1 MTTGVLGTN
10 ARQDPRQ
17 VANTLKKTVN
27 YNDPGVASGVPFDN
41 PLPQNAFI
49 LRVLVE
55 VVAAFNAGATNVLTV
70 GTVGAAY
77 NNIVA
82 AADVNEA
89 VTGVYDVPRALGRA
103 LTASGDVL
111 PYVLYAQTGGA
122 ATTGQA
128 RSRYL
133 QPCAGQQC
141 VVWAVDASVQ
151 PCPR

>member
-17 VANTLKKTVN
+17 VANTLKKIVN
-27 YNDPGVASGVPFDN
+27 FNDPGIATGQPFDN

-55 VVAAFNAGATNVLTV
+55 IVTIFNAVTTNVLTV

-82 AADVNEA
+82 AADVNEGVA
-89 VTGVYDVPRALGRA
+89 GVYDVTRALGRA

-111 PYVLYAQTGGA
+111 PYAMYTQTGTA

-128 RSRYL
+128 IIVIEFEGGWS
-133 QPCAGQQC
+133 
-141 VVWAVDASVQ
+141 S
-151 PCPR
+151 

>member
-1 MTTGVLGTN
+1 MTTGTLGTN

-27 YNDPGVASGVPFDN
+27 FGDVGIASGVAFDN
-41 PLPQNAFI
+41 PLPAGAFI

-55 VVAAFNAGATNVLTV
+55 IVTAFNAVTTNVLTV
-70 GTVGAAY
+70 GTVNTPPY

-89 VTGVYDVPRALGRA
+89 VTGIYDVTRALGRS
-103 LTASGDVL
+103 LTAAGDVTVVAQ
-111 PYVLYAQTGGA
+111 YTQTGTA

-128 RSRYL
+128 IIVIEYE
-133 QPCAGQQC
+133 GG
-141 VVWAVDASVQ
+141 WAS
-151 PCPR
+151 

>member
-1 MTTGVLGTN
+1 MTTNVLGTN

-27 YNDPGVASGVPFDN
+27 YNDPGIGSGVAFDN

-55 VVAAFNAGATNVLTV
+55 IVVAFNATTTNVLTV

-77 NNIVA
+77 NNMVA

-89 VTGVYDVPRALGRA
+89 AVGVYDVTRALGRG
-103 LTASGDVL
+103 LTAAGDVL
-111 PYVLYAQTGGA
+111 PYAMYTQSGTA

-128 RSRYL
+128 IIVIEFE
-133 QPCAGQQC
+133 GG
-141 VVWAVDASVQ
+141 WTT
-151 PCPR
+151 

>member
-27 YNDPGVASGVPFDN
+27 WNDNASGVAAPFDN
-41 PLPQNAFI
+41 YLPQNAFI

-55 VVAAFNAGATNVLTV
+55 VVVAFNGTTPSLVV

-77 NNIVA
+77 NNLVA
-82 AADVNEA
+82 AADVNEL
-89 VTGVYDVPRALGRA
+89 VTGVYDATRGLGRS

-111 PYVLYAQTGGA
+111 PYALYSNGGGGPSA
-122 ATTGQA
+122 GQA
-128 RSRYL
+128 I
-133 QPCAGQQC
+133 
-141 VVWAVDASVQ
+141 VVIEFEGGWTT
-151 PCPR
+151 